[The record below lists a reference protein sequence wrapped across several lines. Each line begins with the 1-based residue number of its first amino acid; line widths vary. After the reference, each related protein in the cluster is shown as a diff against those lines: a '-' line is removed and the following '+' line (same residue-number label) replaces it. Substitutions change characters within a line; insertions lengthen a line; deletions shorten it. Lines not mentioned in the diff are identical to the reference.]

1 MREDLGS
8 DWESPL
14 PRRYLQT
21 GELTSLHPLPDLPHP
36 IIAKAVSSF
45 GDDPADDN
53 YVGPIACSTKIP
65 LLEIKAGQWRGGV
78 WSDPEGDVCW
88 ILVAGL
94 AKGGHE
100 DHDDF
105 YMRVARESDSGDP
118 TRWLPTAE
126 DTWLLKRERA
136 AQLLTDWDL

>member
-1 MREDLGS
+1 M
-8 DWESPL
+8 
-14 PRRYLQT
+14 
-21 GELTSLHPLPDLPHP
+21 GELTSLHPLSALPHP

-45 GDDPADDN
+45 GDDPANDN
-53 YVGPIACSTKIP
+53 YVGPIASSTKLP

-78 WSDPEGDVCW
+78 WHDLELDVCW

-105 YMRVARESDSGDP
+105 YNSVARENDSGDP
-118 TRWLPTAE
+118 TRW
-126 DTWLLKRERA
+126 
-136 AQLLTDWDL
+136 